1 MSVNKK
7 RKLFGGQ
14 KTLADIGFKV
24 NKVTDADV
32 SDKEQGNENGIGS
45 DEPQEKVARR
55 FQEKW
60 LSLYK
65 WLTYDDIE
73 IYNFFVWPGKKNY
86 VFWKDLNTGRDT
98 RNAGFGV

>member
-14 KTLADIGFKV
+14 KTLADIVFKV

-32 SDKEQGNENGIGS
+32 SDKEQGNENEIES
-45 DEPQEKVARR
+45 DEPKEKVTRR

-65 WLTYDDIE
+65 WLKNTMFCTFLFDLVKKLD
-73 IYNFFVWPGKKNY
+73 FF
-86 VFWKDLNTGRDT
+86 
-98 RNAGFGV
+98 

>member
-7 RKLFGGQ
+7 RKLFGEQ
-14 KTLADIGFKV
+14 KTLTDIGFKV

-32 SDKEQGNENGIGS
+32 SDEEQGNENEIGS
-45 DEPQEKVARR
+45 DEPKEKVTRR

-65 WLTYDDIE
+65 W
-73 IYNFFVWPGKKNY
+73 
-86 VFWKDLNTGRDT
+86 
-98 RNAGFGV
+98 